1 MPIASFD
8 HAAIPTAQPEAMI
21 AFYEKLGFTPVH
33 VQDWRDGKSRAFALA
48 FGNNKINVHPPEV
61 WQDPK
66 FTLRG
71 PSALPGCG
79 DFCFVWDGTLT
90 EARAVLDNAGAA
102 VIEGPVPREGGR
114 ALSSVT
120 GTSLYTRDPDGN
132 LLEFMVYG
140 GSA

>member
-8 HAAIPTAQPEAMI
+8 HAAIPTNDPEALI
-21 AFYEKLGFTPVH
+21 AFYAKLGFTPVH
-33 VQDWRDGKSRAFALA
+33 VEEWRQGKARAFSLA
-48 FGNNKINVHPPEV
+48 FGDNKINVHPPAV
-61 WQDPK
+61 WQDPR

-71 PSALPGCG
+71 PAALPGCG
-79 DFCFVWDGTLT
+79 DFCFVWDGSLD
-90 EARAVLDNAGAA
+90 EAWAMLEAAGAE

-132 LLEFMVYG
+132 LLEFMVYD
-140 GSA
+140 

>member
-21 AFYEKLGFTPVH
+21 AFYEKLGFTAVH
-33 VQDWRDGKSRAFALA
+33 AQEWREGKARAFALA
-48 FGNNKINVHPPEV
+48 FGNSKINVHPPEV
-61 WQDPK
+61 WQNPE

-71 PSALPGCG
+71 PAALPGCG
-79 DFCFVWDGTLT
+79 DFCFVWDGSIE
-90 EARAVLDNAGAA
+90 EARAVLDAAGAE
-102 VIEGPVPREGGR
+102 VIAGPVPREGGR

-132 LLEFMVYG
+132 LLEFMAYE
-140 GSA
+140 